1 MHALHLYE
9 MASPMLR
16 CRSWVNFH
24 TMVVVSFYVVSL
36 SDSLVAILIGS
47 LEEGSASV
55 FFVTKKF
62 GEL

>member
-1 MHALHLYE
+1 

-24 TMVVVSFYVVSL
+24 TMFVVSFYVVS
-36 SDSLVAILIGS
+36 DSLVAILMGS